1 MEFNRVEVGRRIAKR
16 RKELNIKQNVLAKK
30 LGYHKNH
37 LSGIEH
43 GRIAPSM
50 DLFVGICKELDVSP
64 NYLLSGA
71 MHPENIPLDIAADI
85 AKCKGEDIEV
95 IAEIVKI
102 YVEKANK
109 DVTSRPK

>member
-1 MEFNRVEVGRRIAKR
+1 MKFNRAEVGRRIAKR
-16 RKELNIKQNVLAKK
+16 RKELGVKQNVLAEK

-50 DLFVGICKELDVSP
+50 DLFVGICKELNVSP
-64 NYLLSGA
+64 NYLLEGA
-71 MHPENIPLDIAADI
+71 MHPENVPLDIVADI
-85 AKCKGEDIEV
+85 NRCRDEDKEV

-102 YVEKANK
+102 YVDKAEK
-109 DVTSRPK
+109 T